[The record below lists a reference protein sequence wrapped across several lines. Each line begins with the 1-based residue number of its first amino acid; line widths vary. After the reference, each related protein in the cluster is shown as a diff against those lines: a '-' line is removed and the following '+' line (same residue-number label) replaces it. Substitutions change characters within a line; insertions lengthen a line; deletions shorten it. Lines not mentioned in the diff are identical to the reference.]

1 MANKKKNETDDND
14 DKMLNNPHDRFFKA
28 VFARLVVVKDYFN
41 HFFPKHLLAKLDIDT
56 LESTNTS
63 YITPELE
70 EFYSD
75 IVWRCQYRD
84 KKEWV
89 LVCFIFEH
97 KSYVPKYP
105 HVQIGDYKQGSY
117 NKQIKEK
124 KPLQVVVPIMVY
136 HGLKPWPDKPF
147 SSYFG
152 DIDEAFLPYIDP
164 LAFHLTNL
172 QDYSDDMIKAFNTIF
187 LGKAM
192 RAYKH
197 FLDKEYILEHLV
209 ELLVIGYENNYSD
222 EEFDF
227 VHSFSLYLYTISGG
241 FTNEEFSGKIEEY
254 NKNQNSEV
262 MVNYIDVVLQKG
274 IEKGIEK
281 GINIGFQKG
290 EKLSIYKMWQGGC
303 EIVLISRIF
312 ALPEEKILAIIDEM
326 KKEFPTE

>member
-1 MANKKKNETDDND
+1 MVNKKKNETNDND
-14 DKMLNNPHDRFFKA
+14 EKMLNNPHDRFFKA
-28 VFARLVVVKDYFN
+28 VFSRIIVVQDYFN
-41 HFFPKHLLAKLDIDT
+41 HFFPKHLLSKLNIDT
-56 LESTNTS
+56 LESVNTS

-75 IVWRCQYRD
+75 IVWRCQFKD
-84 KKEWV
+84 KKESV
-89 LVCFIFEH
+89 LICFIFEH

-105 HVQIGDYKQGSY
+105 HVQIGDYKQGAY

-124 KPLQVVVPIMVY
+124 KPLQLVVPIIVY

-152 DIDEAFLPYIDP
+152 DIDESFLFYIDP

-172 QDYSDDMIKAFNTIF
+172 QDYSDDMIKAFNAIL

-192 RAYKH
+192 MAYKH
-197 FLDKEYILEHLV
+197 FLEKEYISEHLV
-209 ELLVIGYENNYSD
+209 ELLLIGYENNNSD

-227 VHSFSLYLYTISGG
+227 VHSFYLYLYTISGG
-241 FTNEEFSGKIEEY
+241 FTNEQISKKIEDY
-254 NKNQNSEV
+254 KKNQNSET
-262 MVNYIDVVLQKG
+262 MVNYLDVVLERG

-281 GINIGFQKG
+281 GIERGIEKG
-290 EKLSIYKMWQGGC
+290 EKRSIYKMWLADC

-312 ALPEEKILAIIDEM
+312 ALPEEQISERLI
-326 KKEFPTE
+326 PR